1 MFNYNL
7 TIMKKVS
14 VLLLMCLFTTLFVSA
29 QDTYNVSNEAGRK
42 TTFKKNGFWDNW
54 FIGAGAGAT
63 VFFGSGDSEADF
75 MSRPTVNPSLYIG
88 TWVNPYL
95 GFRMRAQAG
104 KVHTFYQ
111 RPDESVAMQSMLL
124 GNAHIDVMWNVTN
137 YLGKYNERRVYNFIP
152 TLGFGYVQRDKE
164 GAFFRKGAAGWSIN
178 ASLLNTFRLG
188 KRMNFFIEISGALM
202 EGDQYDY
209 NVPADAIK
217 DSKAYRWVPMV
228 TATAGL
234 QFNLGK
240 TSFEEAVLMDQGLV
254 DDLNRQINDLR
265 ARNAELSRR
274 PVSCPDCPPQRPCP
288 PAKEGDVVVP
298 NVVFFRLNSA
308 NIDRNQEISIYN
320 TAEYLKANSDAKVKI
335 VGYADKQ
342 TGTAD
347 YNLRLS
353 EKRAKNVAK
362 ALIEKYNIASNRVT
376 VEWKGSSEQPYKEN
390 AWNRVA
396 IFFAE

>member
-14 VLLLMCLFTTLFVSA
+14 VLLLLCLFTTLFVSA
-29 QDTYNVSNEAGRK
+29 QDSYGVSSEAGRK

-63 VFFGSGDSEADF
+63 VFFGPEDDNADF
-75 MSRPTVNPSLYIG
+75 LSRPTVNPSLYVG
-88 TWVNPYL
+88 TWINPSL
-95 GFRMRAQAG
+95 GFRLRAQAG
-104 KVHTFYQ
+104 KVHTFAGDDAQ
-111 RPDESVAMQSMLL
+111 RMESMLL
-124 GNAHIDVMWNVTN
+124 GNAHLDVMWNMTN
-137 YLGKYNERRVYNFIP
+137 YFCKYKENRFYHFIP
-152 TLGFGYVQRDKE
+152 TLGFGYVQRDKD
-164 GAFFRKGAAGWSIN
+164 GAFFRKGASGWSIN
-178 ASLLNTFRLG
+178 ASLLNTFRIS
-188 KRMNFFIEISGALM
+188 KRADFFIELGGALM
-202 EGDQYDY
+202 EGNMYDETPY
-209 NVPADAIK
+209 FA
-217 DSKAYRWVPMV
+217 DSKRWVPTL

-240 TSFEEAVLMDQGLV
+240 TGFEEAALMDQGLV

-265 ARNAELSRR
+265 ARNAELSKR
-274 PVSCPDCPPQRPCP
+274 PVSCPDCPPQKPCP
-288 PAKEGDVVVP
+288 PAASGDVVVP

-308 NIDRNQEISIYN
+308 NIDKNQDISIYN
-320 TAEYLKANSDAKVKI
+320 TAEYMKANSGAKVKI

-347 YNLRLS
+347 YNMKLS

-362 ALIEKYNIASNRVT
+362 ALIEKYNISSDRVT